1 MAVYEQTNKDGSKS
15 WYVDFSWEDQ
25 KTGKKRRIRRAAL
38 DPKGRPAKSQTAAE
52 KHEDRLRVALASGT
66 YDAPE
71 EAAVPSTAPTL
82 KDFVDN
88 TYLPFARAHL
98 KAQTLDNYTRTLR
111 RSVLPAL
118 RTDLG
123 DDSKETFGSTPIDKV
138 SASVVATLSVQ
149 LHQAGLAAKT
159 INNYV
164 SVLHTVL
171 EFAAEHGHIQG
182 APSVRWQR
190 LPPATFDFFTFEEA
204 ARLIPVAV
212 PLVVVAVRTGMRIG
226 ELLELKWSDISLER
240 KTVTVARSVWWD
252 ADNGKRIVGSPKNGK
267 ARTIPLSVDAR
278 AALESLPDRAG
289 YVFCDR
295 AALPLTPSQC
305 KWPIWRSEDAAE
317 LRRTG
322 PHMLR
327 HTFASH
333 LVMKGVPLPAVQA
346 LMGHGTIQM
355 TMKYA
360 HLAPDHLRTAI
371 EMLDAVPGTVPVI
384 EALDALPALE

>member
-1 MAVYEQTNKDGSKS
+1 MAVYEQANKDGSKS
-15 WYVDFSWEDQ
+15 WYVDFAWEDQ
-25 KTGKKRRIRRAAL
+25 KTGKKRRVRRVAL
-38 DPKGRPAKSQTAAE
+38 DPKGRPAKSATAAE
-52 KHEDRLRVALASGT
+52 KYEDRLRVALAAGT

-71 EAAVPSTAPTL
+71 DAAALSGAKTL
-82 KDFVDN
+82 KDFVD
-88 TYLPFARAHL
+88 TSYLPFARAHL

-111 RSVLPAL
+111 RTVLPAS
-118 RTDLG
+118 RSDLG
-123 DDSKETFGSTPIDKV
+123 RGTKETFGSTPLDKI
-138 SASVVATLSVQ
+138 STSVIAALSMQ
-149 LHQAGLAAKT
+149 LHQQGLAAKT

-164 SVLHTVL
+164 SVLHAVL
-171 EFAAEHGHIQG
+171 EFASEHGHIQG

-190 LPPATFDFFTFEEA
+190 LPPSKFDFFTFEETD
-204 ARLIPVAV
+204 RLILAAV

-226 ELLELKWSDISLER
+226 ELLEVKWSDISLER

-252 ADNGKRIVGSPKNGK
+252 KKNGKRIVGAPKNNK
-267 ARTIPLSVDAR
+267 SRTIPLNADAR
-278 AALESLPDRAG
+278 ASIESLPRRAG
-289 YVFCDR
+289 YLFCDPTG
-295 AALPLTPSQC
+295 LPLTPSQC
-305 KWPIWRSEDAAE
+305 KWPIWRAEDAAK

-327 HTFASH
+327 HTFASQ

-371 EMLDAVPGTVPVI
+371 ESLDSVLQHEVSP
-384 EALDALPALE
+384 